1 MNSLLTVNILD
12 ITVFNTKTFVVKLA
26 YKHKTG
32 DFVHLVQIVRF
43 LGGLGKFLRYPKFTK
58 TRQKSYLDKS
68 IKVIIMQTN
77 KTKIFWK
84 RMKMLFSLVI
94 GIG

>member
-1 MNSLLTVNILD
+1 MVIYICQGAILLHVNMTLMNSLLTVDILD

-32 DFVHLVQIVRF
+32 DFVHLVQIVRL

-58 TRQKSYLDKS
+58 TR
-68 IKVIIMQTN
+68 
-77 KTKIFWK
+77 
-84 RMKMLFSLVI
+84 
-94 GIG
+94 

>member
-1 MNSLLTVNILD
+1 MLHVNMTLMNSLLTVNILD

-58 TRQKSYLDKS
+58 TKSLTLIRVSKLSSCRQ
-68 IKVIIMQTN
+68 
-77 KTKIFWK
+77 TKPRFFG
-84 RMKMLFSLVI
+84 RE
-94 GIG
+94 